1 VPLPFY
7 APEFRFTL
15 NGQPPPAAMRA
26 SVASINYQDG
36 MEGADRVEIT
46 LANPDLR
53 WLDHPLL
60 AMDTK
65 VHLSIGYAPD
75 PLEEV
80 FVGEITGAEPTFPN
94 NGMPTIKIVAH
105 DFLQRLTHGKTERAF
120 YINTPL
126 NNFPI
131 PDVAVAALVS
141 GENLL
146 IPFPDPV
153 GGVLS
158 VLLSVGAYL
167 TFSDK
172 KIAQAAIPHQNGSD
186 FEFLSGLAKANGWE
200 MYVDHTLDPHGYVL
214 RFQFLVQEYS
224 PTLTLEWG
232 SSLGEF
238 APKVTT
244 VGDIGGVSVR
254 IWVAAIKTEFIL
266 TAGWDFDRAAFT
278 FSVKPGIGNLA
289 IYNDKDAKA
298 KTIDI
303 GGAGFLEAPK
313 KILSDLLPR
322 LNNRITGSGSTIGN
336 PKLRASRVV
345 NLEGLGDTFSG
356 LWRLTSTNHTL
367 DPGGY
372 RTTFDVR
379 KEVWFGS
386 IPTPKGAAGLV
397 RVNGQ
402 SIG

>member
-1 VPLPFY
+1 MARTFY

-15 NGQPPPAAMRA
+15 NGDAPPAAMRA
-26 SVASINYQDG
+26 SVASISYQDG

-46 LANPDLR
+46 LANPNLQ

-65 VHLSIGYAPD
+65 LRLSLGYAPD

-80 FVGEITGAEPTFPN
+80 FVGEITGAEPSFPN
-94 NGMPTIKIVAH
+94 NGMPSIKVVAH
-105 DFLQRLTHGKTERAF
+105 DFLQRLTQGKTERAF
-120 YINTPL
+120 YIKTPV

-146 IPFPDPV
+146 IPYPDPV

-158 VLLSVGAYL
+158 VLMSIGAYL
-167 TFSDK
+167 ASDK
-172 KIAQAAIPHQNGSD
+172 KVAQSAIPHQNASD
-186 FEFLSGLAKANGWE
+186 FEFLSSLAKANGWE

-214 RFQFLVQEYS
+214 RFQFLVQDYS
-224 PTLTLEWG
+224 PTLSLEWG
-232 SSLGEF
+232 ISLGEF

-254 IWVAAIKTEFIL
+254 IWVAAIKMEFIL
-266 TAGWDFDRAAFT
+266 TAGWDFDRGAFT

-289 IYNDKDAKA
+289 TFNDKKA
-298 KTIDI
+298 KTKTIDV
-303 GGAGFLEAPK
+303 GGTGFIEAPK

-322 LNNRITGSGSTIGN
+322 LNNRMTGSGSTIGN
-336 PKLRASRVV
+336 PKMRASRVV
-345 NLEGLGDTFSG
+345 NFEGLGDTFSG

-367 DPGGY
+367 DAGGY
-372 RTTFDVR
+372 RTSFDAR

-386 IPTPKGAAGLV
+386 IPTPKGAAGLF

>member
-1 VPLPFY
+1 VALPFY

-15 NGQPPPAAMRA
+15 NGAPPPPAMQA
-26 SVASINYQDG
+26 SVASISYQDG

-46 LANPDLR
+46 LANPNLQ

-60 AMDTK
+60 ALDTK
-65 VHLSIGYAPD
+65 LHLSLGYAPD

-80 FVGEITGAEPTFPN
+80 FVGEITGTEPTFPN
-94 NGMPTIKIVAH
+94 NGMPTIKVVAH

-126 NNFPI
+126 KPFPI

-146 IPFPDPV
+146 IPYPDPV

-158 VLLSVGAYL
+158 VLMSVGAYL
-167 TFSDK
+167 ATDK
-172 KIAQAAIPHQNGSD
+172 RVAQSAIPHQNSSD
-186 FEFLSGLAKANGWE
+186 FEFLSGLSKANGWE
-200 MYVDHTLDPHGYVL
+200 MYIDHTLDPHGYVL
-214 RFQFLVQEYS
+214 RFQFLIQDYAPS
-224 PTLTLEWG
+224 LSLQWG
-232 SSLGEF
+232 TSLGEF

-254 IWVAAIKTEFIL
+254 IWVAAIKMEFIL
-266 TAGWDFDRAAFT
+266 TAGWDFDRAALT
-278 FSVKPGIGNLA
+278 FSVKPGLGNLA
-289 IYNDKDAKA
+289 TFNDPNAKA
-298 KTIDI
+298 KTVEI
-303 GGAGFLEAPK
+303 GGTGFLEAPK

-322 LNNRITGSGSTIGN
+322 LNNRVTGSGSTIGN
-336 PKLRASRVV
+336 PKMRASRVI
-345 NLEGLGDTFSG
+345 NFEGLGDAFSG

-367 DPGGY
+367 DSGGY
-372 RTTFDVR
+372 RTSFDAR

-386 IPTPKGAAGLV
+386 IPTPKGAGGLV

>member
-1 VPLPFY
+1 MPLPFY

-15 NGQPPPAAMRA
+15 NGAPPPPSMQAC
-26 SVASINYQDG
+26 VAGISYQDG

-46 LANPDLR
+46 LANPNLQ

-60 AMDTK
+60 AVDTGLR
-65 VHLSIGYAPD
+65 LSIGYAPD

-94 NGMPTIKIVAH
+94 NGMPTIKVVAH

-120 YINTPL
+120 YIKTPL
-126 NNFPI
+126 ENLPI
-131 PDVAVAALVS
+131 PDVAVAAIVS

-146 IPFPDPV
+146 IPYPDPV

-158 VLLSVGAYL
+158 VLMSVGAYL
-167 TFSDK
+167 GWDKRVAQSD
-172 KIAQAAIPHQNGSD
+172 IPHQNSSD

-214 RFQFLVQEYS
+214 RFQFLVQDYS
-224 PTLTLEWG
+224 PTLTLKWG
-232 SSLGEF
+232 ASLGEF
-238 APKVTT
+238 TPKLTT
-244 VGDIGGVSVR
+244 VGDIGGISVR
-254 IWVAAIKTEFIL
+254 IWVASIKMEFIL
-266 TAGWDFDRAAFT
+266 TAGWDFDRAALN
-278 FSVKPGIGNLA
+278 FSIKPGIGNLA
-289 IYNDKDAKA
+289 KFNDKNAKE
-298 KTIDI
+298 KTIDL
-303 GGAGFLEAPK
+303 GGTGFLEAPK

-336 PKLRASRVV
+336 PKMRASRVI

-356 LWRLTSTNHTL
+356 LWRITSTNHTL
-367 DPGGY
+367 DSGGY
-372 RTTFDVR
+372 RTTFDAR

-386 IPTPKGAAGLV
+386 IPTPKGAASLV

>member
-1 VPLPFY
+1 MGIPRY
-7 APEFRFTL
+7 APQFRFTL
-15 NGQPPPAAMRA
+15 DGDNPPAAMQA
-26 SVASINYQDG
+26 CVASINYQDG

-46 LANPDLR
+46 LANPDLQ

-60 AMDTK
+60 ALDTQLRLA
-65 VHLSIGYAPD
+65 VGYAPE

-80 FVGEITGAEPTFPN
+80 FLGEITGAEPTFPN
-94 NGMPTIKIVAH
+94 NGMPTIKVVAH
-105 DFLQRLTHGKTERAF
+105 DFLQRLTHGKIERAF
-120 YINTPL
+120 YIKTPL
-126 NNFPI
+126 ANFPI
-131 PDVAVAALVS
+131 PDMAVASLVS
-141 GENLL
+141 AENLL
-146 IPFPDPV
+146 IPYPDPV

-158 VLLSVGAYL
+158 ALMSVGAYL
-167 TFSDK
+167 AAANK
-172 KIAQAAIPHQNGSD
+172 KEAQSPVPHQNSSD

-200 MYVDHTLDPHGYVL
+200 MYIDHTLDPQGYVL
-214 RFQFLVQEYS
+214 RFQFLVQDYS
-224 PTLTLEWG
+224 PSASLKWG
-232 SSLGEF
+232 ASLGEF
-238 APKVTT
+238 APRVTT

-289 IYNDKDAKA
+289 TFLDKKA
-298 KTIDI
+298 TERTIDV
-303 GGAGFLEAPK
+303 GGTGFLEAPK
-313 KILSDLLPR
+313 KILSELLPR
-322 LNNRITGSGSTIGN
+322 LNNRITGTGSTVGD

-345 NLEGLGDTFSG
+345 DLQGLGETFSG

-367 DPGGY
+367 DASGY
-372 RTTFDVR
+372 RTSFEAR

-386 IPTPKGAAGLV
+386 IPTPKGLAGLA